1 MTELPATYRRAIWDG
16 RRVLGLTFL
25 LAFLLY
31 MLSPL
36 LIIAVSSVGK
46 SWFGPT
52 FLPEEWGLDWYAW
65 ANSIG
70 NIPEVLK
77 NSVVIAAMA
86 VFMSLALALPTG
98 WALGRRKVPVRGLL
112 STLVLLP
119 RMLPPIAFALGVAK
133 LFYAFGLVDTL
144 FGVALAHVTI
154 TLPFALLVLSA
165 TFAGLDDRLIE
176 AAEVC
181 GSRPWRTFIWVIL
194 PLAMPGILSAAIF
207 VFTTSYNEFTLTLL
221 TYGPHTI
228 TLPVKTYLVI
238 GDGFVPVA
246 SAISMILLVPSLL
259 VLLLIQSQLKPDKL
273 IGGLK
278 GV

>member
-1 MTELPATYRRAIWDG
+1 MTQLPATYGRAIWDG
-16 RRVLGLTFL
+16 RRVLALTFL

-86 VFMSLALALPTG
+86 VLMSLALALPTG

-165 TFAGLDDRLIE
+165 TFAGIDDRLIE

-181 GSRPWRTFIWVIL
+181 GSRPWRTLIWVIV

-221 TYGPHTI
+221 TYGPHTV

>member
-1 MTELPATYRRAIWDG
+1 MPQLTMTYARSIWDG
-16 RRVLGLTFL
+16 RRLLSYTLL

-36 LIIAVSSVGK
+36 VVIAVSSVGK

-52 FLPEEWGLDWYAW
+52 FLPQAWGLDWYRW
-65 ANSIG
+65 AVSIG
-70 NIPEVLK
+70 DIPTVLS
-77 NSVVIAAMA
+77 NSLIIAGLA
-86 VFMSLALALPTG
+86 VAISLLLALPTA
-98 WALGRRKVPVRGLL
+98 WAMGRRGVPFKSVL
-112 STLVLLP
+112 SALVLLP
-119 RMLPPIAFALGVAK
+119 KMLPPIAFALGVAK
-133 LFYAFGLVDTL
+133 LFYAIGLVDTI

-154 TLPFALLVLSA
+154 TLPFAILVLSS
-165 TFAGLDDRLIE
+165 TFASLDDRLLE

-181 GSRPWRTFIWVIL
+181 GSPPWRTFFSVIL
-194 PLAMPGILSAAIF
+194 PMALPGILSAAIF

-221 TYGPHTI
+221 TYGPHTV

-273 IGGLK
+273 VGGLK

>member
-112 STLVLLP
+112 SALVLLP

>member
-1 MTELPATYRRAIWDG
+1 MTELTSVYGRSIWNG
-16 RRVLGLTFL
+16 RRVLSYTLL

-31 MLSPL
+31 MLAPL
-36 LIIAVSSVGK
+36 VIIAVSSVGK

-52 FLPEEWGLDWYAW
+52 FLPQDWGLDWYAW
-65 ANSIG
+65 AASIG
-70 NIPEVLK
+70 SIPEVIK
-77 NSVVIAAMA
+77 NSLAIAGLAVV
-86 VFMSLALALPTG
+86 MSLALALPTA
-98 WALGRRKVPVRGLL
+98 WALGRRNVPFKTVL

-119 RMLPPIAFALGVAK
+119 KMLPPIAFALGVAK
-133 LFYAFGLVDTL
+133 LFYALGVVDTI

-154 TLPFALLVLSA
+154 TLPFAILVLSS
-165 TFAGLDDRLIE
+165 TFAGIDDRLIE

-181 GSRPWRTFIWVIL
+181 GARPLRTLLWVIL

-221 TYGPHTI
+221 TYGPHTV

-238 GDGFVPVA
+238 GDGFVPVG

-259 VLLLIQSQLKPDKL
+259 VLLLIQRQLKPDTL

>member
-1 MTELPATYRRAIWDG
+1 MTQLPSTYARAIWDG
-16 RRVLGLTFL
+16 RRVLGSTLL

-31 MLSPL
+31 MLAPL
-36 LIIAVSSVGK
+36 AIIAVSSVGK
-46 SWFGPT
+46 TWFGPT
-52 FLPEEWGLDWYAW
+52 FLPEEWGLDWYVW

-77 NSVVIAAMA
+77 NSVIIAGMA
-86 VFMSLALALPTG
+86 VVMSLALALPTA
-98 WALGRRKVPVRGLL
+98 WALGRRRVPVRGLL

-181 GSRPWRTFIWVIL
+181 GSRPWRTFISVIL

>member
-1 MTELPATYRRAIWDG
+1 MTQLAGSYGRSVWDG
-16 RRVLGLTFL
+16 RRLLAYTFM

-31 MLSPL
+31 MLAPL
-36 LIIAVSSVGK
+36 TIIAVTSIGRT
-46 SWFGPT
+46 WFGPT
-52 FLPEEWGLDWYAW
+52 WLPQEWGLQWYELA
-65 ANSIG
+65 ATIG
-70 NIPEVLK
+70 NIPQVLK
-77 NSVVIAAMA
+77 NSLIIAALA
-86 VFMSLALALPTG
+86 VVMSLALALPTA
-98 WALGRRKVPVRGLL
+98 WALGRRKVPLRSLL

-133 LFYAFGLVDTL
+133 LFYGLGLVDTL

-165 TFAGLDDRLIE
+165 TFAGIDERLIE

-181 GSRPWRTFIWVIL
+181 GARPWRTFLWVIL
-194 PLAMPGILSAAIF
+194 PLAMPGVLSAAIF

-221 TYGPHTI
+221 TYGPHTL
-228 TLPVKTYLVI
+228 TLPVQTYLVI
-238 GDGFVPVA
+238 GDGFVPIA

>member
-1 MTELPATYRRAIWDG
+1 
-16 RRVLGLTFL
+16 
-25 LAFLLY
+25 
-31 MLSPL
+31 
-36 LIIAVSSVGK
+36 
-46 SWFGPT
+46 
-52 FLPEEWGLDWYAW
+52 
-65 ANSIG
+65 
-70 NIPEVLK
+70 
-77 NSVVIAAMA
+77 
-86 VFMSLALALPTG
+86 
-98 WALGRRKVPVRGLL
+98 L

-181 GSRPWRTFIWVIL
+181 GSRPWRTLIWVIV

-221 TYGPHTI
+221 TYGPHTV

>member
-1 MTELPATYRRAIWDG
+1 MTQLPATYGRAIWDG
-16 RRVLGLTFL
+16 RRVLALTFL

-86 VFMSLALALPTG
+86 VLMSLALALPTG

-181 GSRPWRTFIWVIL
+181 GSRPWRTLIWVIV

-221 TYGPHTI
+221 TYGPHTV

-238 GDGFVPVA
+238 GDGFVPGA

>member
-1 MTELPATYRRAIWDG
+1 MTQLTAAYGRSIWNG
-16 RRVLGLTFL
+16 RKVLAYTLL

-31 MLSPL
+31 MLAPL
-36 LIIAVSSVGK
+36 AIIAVSSVGK

-52 FLPEEWGLDWYAW
+52 FLPQDWGLDWYAW
-65 ANSIG
+65 AANIG

-77 NSVVIAAMA
+77 NSLLIAGLAVV
-86 VFMSLALALPTG
+86 MSLALALPTS
-98 WALGRRKVPVRGLL
+98 WALGRRQVPFRGVL

-119 RMLPPIAFALGVAK
+119 KMLPPIAFALGVAK
-133 LFYAFGLVDTL
+133 LFYALGLVDTA

-154 TLPFALLVLSA
+154 TLPFAILVLSS
-165 TFAGLDDRLIE
+165 TFAAIDDRLIE

-181 GSRPWRTFIWVIL
+181 GSRPWRTLVWVIV

-221 TYGPHTI
+221 TYGPHTV

-238 GDGFVPVA
+238 GDGFVPVG

-259 VLLLIQSQLKPDKL
+259 VLLLIQRQLKPDKL

>member
-1 MTELPATYRRAIWDG
+1 MTQLTEVYGRSIWNG
-16 RRVLGLTFL
+16 RRVISYTLL

-31 MLSPL
+31 MLAPL
-36 LIIAVSSVGK
+36 VIIAVSSFGK

-52 FLPEEWGLDWYAW
+52 FLPQDWGLDWYAW
-65 ANSIG
+65 AVSIG
-70 NIPEVLK
+70 SIPEVLK
-77 NSVVIAAMA
+77 NSLVIAGLA
-86 VFMSLALALPTG
+86 VVLSLALAMPTA
-98 WALGRRKVPVRGLL
+98 WALGRRQVPYKTVLN
-112 STLVLLP
+112 TLVLLP
-119 RMLPPIAFALGVAK
+119 KMLPPIAFALGVAK
-133 LFYAFGLVDTL
+133 LFYAIGVVDTL

-154 TLPFALLVLSA
+154 TLPFAILVMSS
-165 TFAGLDDRLIE
+165 TFAGIDDRLIE

-181 GSRPWRTFIWVIL
+181 GSRPWRTLIWVIL

-221 TYGPHTI
+221 TYGPHTV

-238 GDGFVPVA
+238 GDGFVPVG

-259 VLLLIQSQLKPDKL
+259 VLLLIQGQLKPDKL

>member
-1 MTELPATYRRAIWDG
+1 MTQLPATYGRAIWDG

-25 LAFLLY
+25 LAFLMY
-31 MLSPL
+31 MLAPL
-36 LIIAVSSVGK
+36 AIIAVSSVGK
-46 SWFGPT
+46 TWFGPT

-65 ANSIG
+65 ANNIA

-77 NSVVIAAMA
+77 NSLIIAAMA
-86 VFMSLALALPTG
+86 VVMSLALALPTG
-98 WALGRRKVPVRGLL
+98 WALGRRRVPIRGFL

-133 LFYAFGLVDTL
+133 LFYALGVVDTL

-221 TYGPHTI
+221 TYGPHTV

-246 SAISMILLVPSLL
+246 SAISMILLVPSLF

>member
-1 MTELPATYRRAIWDG
+1 
-16 RRVLGLTFL
+16 
-25 LAFLLY
+25 
-31 MLSPL
+31 
-36 LIIAVSSVGK
+36 
-46 SWFGPT
+46 
-52 FLPEEWGLDWYAW
+52 
-65 ANSIG
+65 
-70 NIPEVLK
+70 
-77 NSVVIAAMA
+77 VVIAAMA

>member
-31 MLSPL
+31 MLAPL

>member
-1 MTELPATYRRAIWDG
+1 MTQLAGSYGRSIWDG
-16 RRVLGLTFL
+16 RRVLAYTFM

-31 MLSPL
+31 MLAPL
-36 LIIAVSSVGK
+36 TIIAVTSVGRT
-46 SWFGPT
+46 WFGPT
-52 FLPEEWGLDWYAW
+52 WLPQEWGLQWYELA
-65 ANSIG
+65 ATIG

-77 NSVVIAAMA
+77 NSLIIAALA
-86 VFMSLALALPTG
+86 VIMSLALALPTA
-98 WALGRRKVPVRGLL
+98 WALGRRKVPLRSLL

-133 LFYAFGLVDTL
+133 LFYGLGLVDTL

-165 TFAGLDDRLIE
+165 TFAGIDDRLIE

-181 GSRPWRTFIWVIL
+181 GARPWRTFIWVIL

-221 TYGPHTI
+221 TYGPHTL
-228 TLPVKTYLVI
+228 TLPVQTYLVI
-238 GDGFVPVA
+238 GDGFVPIA

>member
-1 MTELPATYRRAIWDG
+1 MTQLTEVYGRSIWNG
-16 RRVLGLTFL
+16 RRVISYTLL

-31 MLSPL
+31 MLAPL
-36 LIIAVSSVGK
+36 VIIAVSSFGK

-52 FLPEEWGLDWYAW
+52 FLPQDWGLDWYAW
-65 ANSIG
+65 AVSIG
-70 NIPEVLK
+70 SIPEVLK
-77 NSVVIAAMA
+77 NSLVIAGLA
-86 VFMSLALALPTG
+86 VVMSLALAMPTA
-98 WALGRRKVPVRGLL
+98 WALGRRQVPYKTVLN
-112 STLVLLP
+112 TLVLLP
-119 RMLPPIAFALGVAK
+119 KMLPPIAFALGVAK
-133 LFYAFGLVDTL
+133 LFYAIGVVDTL

-154 TLPFALLVLSA
+154 TLPFAILVMSS
-165 TFAGLDDRLIE
+165 TFAGIDDRLIE

-181 GSRPWRTFIWVIL
+181 GSRPWRTLIWVIL

-221 TYGPHTI
+221 TYGPHTV

-238 GDGFVPVA
+238 GDGFVPVG

-259 VLLLIQSQLKPDKL
+259 VLLLIQGQLKPDKL

>member
-1 MTELPATYRRAIWDG
+1 MTQLPASYGRAIWDG

-31 MLSPL
+31 MLAPL

-77 NSVVIAAMA
+77 NSVIIAAMA
-86 VFMSLALALPTG
+86 VVMSLALALPTG

-181 GSRPWRTFIWVIL
+181 GSRPWRTLIWVIL

>member
-1 MTELPATYRRAIWDG
+1 MTQLAGSYGRSIWDG
-16 RRVLGLTFL
+16 RRVLAYTFM

-31 MLSPL
+31 MLAPL
-36 LIIAVSSVGK
+36 VMIAVTSVGR
-46 SWFGPT
+46 SWFGAT
-52 FLPEEWGLDWYAW
+52 WLPQEWGLQWYELA
-65 ANSIG
+65 ATIG

-77 NSVVIAAMA
+77 NSLIIAALA
-86 VFMSLALALPTG
+86 VIMSLALALPTA
-98 WALGRRKVPVRGLL
+98 WALGRRKVPLRSLL

-133 LFYAFGLVDTL
+133 LFYALGLVDTL
-144 FGVALAHVTI
+144 FGVALAHVTV

-165 TFAGLDDRLIE
+165 TFAGIDDRLIE

-181 GSRPWRTFIWVIL
+181 GARPWRTFIWVIL

-221 TYGPHTI
+221 TYGPHTL
-228 TLPVKTYLVI
+228 TLPVQTYLVI
-238 GDGFVPVA
+238 GDGFVPIA

>member
-1 MTELPATYRRAIWDG
+1 MAELTATYARSIWDG
-16 RRVLGLTFL
+16 RRVLTYTFL

-31 MLSPL
+31 MLAPL
-36 LIIAVSSVGK
+36 AIIAVSSVGRT
-46 SWFGPT
+46 WFGPT
-52 FLPEEWGLDWYAW
+52 FLPQEWGLDWYAW

-70 NIPEVLK
+70 NIPDVLK
-77 NSVVIAAMA
+77 NSLAIAFLAVV
-86 VFMSLALALPTG
+86 MSLALALPTG
-98 WALGRRKVPVRGLL
+98 WALGRRHVPLRSLL

-133 LFYAFGLVDTL
+133 LFYALGLVDTL

-165 TFAGLDDRLIE
+165 TFSGIDDRLIE

-181 GSRPWRTFIWVIL
+181 GSKPWRTFVWVIL

-221 TYGPHTI
+221 TYGPHTV

-259 VLLLIQSQLKPDKL
+259 VLLLIQGQLKPDKL

>member
-1 MTELPATYRRAIWDG
+1 MAATYVRSIWDG
-16 RRVLGLTFL
+16 RRLLASTLL

-36 LIIAVSSVGK
+36 AVIAVSSFGK
-46 SWFGPT
+46 AWFGPR
-52 FLPEEWGLDWYAW
+52 FLPQDWGLDWYQW
-65 ANSIG
+65 AVSIG
-70 NIPEVLK
+70 NIPDVLK
-77 NSVVIAAMA
+77 NSLLIAGLAVV
-86 VFMSLALALPTG
+86 MSLVLAMPTA
-98 WALGRRKVPVRGLL
+98 WALGRRHVPMKSAL
-112 STLVLLP
+112 SALVLLP
-119 RMLPPIAFALGVAK
+119 KMIPPIAFALGVAQ
-133 LFYAFGLVDTL
+133 LFYAIGLVDTI
-144 FGVALAHVTI
+144 FGVALAHVTV
-154 TLPFALLVLSA
+154 TLPFAILVLSS
-165 TFAGLDDRLIE
+165 TFAGIDERLIE

-181 GSRPWRTFIWVIL
+181 GSRPWRTFVSVIM
-194 PLAMPGILSAAIF
+194 PLSMPGILSAAIF
-207 VFTTSYNEFTLTLL
+207 VFTSSYNEFTLTLL
-221 TYGPHTI
+221 TYGPHTV

>member
-112 STLVLLP
+112 SALVLLP

-221 TYGPHTI
+221 TYGPLTI

>member
-1 MTELPATYRRAIWDG
+1 MTQLPATYGRAIWDG
-16 RRVLGLTFL
+16 RRVLALTFL

-86 VFMSLALALPTG
+86 VLMSLALALPTG

-181 GSRPWRTFIWVIL
+181 GSRPWRTLIWVIV

-221 TYGPHTI
+221 TYGPHTV

>member
-1 MTELPATYRRAIWDG
+1 MTQLPATYGRAIWDG
-16 RRVLGLTFL
+16 RRVLASTLL

-31 MLSPL
+31 MLAPL
-36 LIIAVSSVGK
+36 AIIAVSSVGK
-46 SWFGPT
+46 TWFGPT
-52 FLPEEWGLDWYAW
+52 FLPEEWGLDWYVW

-77 NSVVIAAMA
+77 NSLIIAGMA
-86 VFMSLALALPTG
+86 VVMSLALALPTA
-98 WALGRRKVPVRGLL
+98 WALGRRRVPVRGLL

>member
-1 MTELPATYRRAIWDG
+1 MTELAGSYGRSVWDG
-16 RRVLGLTFL
+16 RRVLAYTFM

-31 MLSPL
+31 MLAPL
-36 LIIAVSSVGK
+36 TIIAVTSVGRT
-46 SWFGPT
+46 WFGPT
-52 FLPEEWGLDWYAW
+52 WLPQEWGLQWYELA
-65 ANSIG
+65 ATIG

-77 NSVVIAAMA
+77 NSLIIAALA
-86 VFMSLALALPTG
+86 VVMSLALALPTA
-98 WALGRRKVPVRGLL
+98 WALGRRNVPLRSLL

-133 LFYAFGLVDTL
+133 LFYGLGLVDTL

-165 TFAGLDDRLIE
+165 TFAGIDERLIE

-181 GSRPWRTFIWVIL
+181 GARPWRTFLWVIL

-221 TYGPHTI
+221 TYGPHTL
-228 TLPVKTYLVI
+228 TLPVQTYLVI
-238 GDGFVPVA
+238 GDGFVPIA

>member
-31 MLSPL
+31 MLAPL

-112 STLVLLP
+112 SALVLLP

>member
-1 MTELPATYRRAIWDG
+1 MSQLPATYGRAIWDG
-16 RRVLGLTFL
+16 RRVLGSTFL

-31 MLSPL
+31 MLAPL
-36 LIIAVSSVGK
+36 AIIAVSSVGK
-46 SWFGPT
+46 TWFGPT
-52 FLPEEWGLDWYAW
+52 FLPEEWGLDWYVW

-77 NSVVIAAMA
+77 NSVIIAAMA
-86 VFMSLALALPTG
+86 VVMSLALALPTG
-98 WALGRRKVPVRGLL
+98 WALGRRRVPIRGFL

-133 LFYAFGLVDTL
+133 LFYALGLVDTL

-181 GSRPWRTFIWVIL
+181 GSRPWRTFIWVVL

-207 VFTTSYNEFTLTLL
+207 VFTTSYNEFTL
-221 TYGPHTI
+221 
-228 TLPVKTYLVI
+228 
-238 GDGFVPVA
+238 
-246 SAISMILLVPSLL
+246 
-259 VLLLIQSQLKPDKL
+259 
-273 IGGLK
+273 
-278 GV
+278 

>member
-1 MTELPATYRRAIWDG
+1 MTQLAGTYGRSIWDG
-16 RRVLGLTFL
+16 RRL
-25 LAFLLY
+25 LAYTFMLGFLLY
-31 MLSPL
+31 MLAP
-36 LIIAVSSVGK
+36 IARIAVTSVGRT
-46 SWFGPT
+46 WFGAT
-52 FLPEEWGLDWYAW
+52 WLPQEWGLQWYELAW
-65 ANSIG
+65 TIGSIPQVLTNSLI
-70 NIPEVLK
+70 
-77 NSVVIAAMA
+77 IAAMA
-86 VFMSLALALPTG
+86 VAMSLALALPTA
-98 WALGRRKVPVRGLL
+98 WALGRRHVPLRSLL
-112 STLVLLP
+112 SALVLLP

-133 LFYAFGLVDTL
+133 LFYGLGLVDTL

-165 TFAGLDDRLIE
+165 TFAGIDERLIE

-181 GSRPWRTFIWVIL
+181 GARPWRTFIWVIL

-221 TYGPHTI
+221 TYGPHTL
-228 TLPVKTYLVI
+228 TLPVQTYLVI
-238 GDGFVPVA
+238 GDGFVEIA

>member
-1 MTELPATYRRAIWDG
+1 MTQLPAVYGRSIWNG
-16 RRVLGLTFL
+16 RRLLSYTLL

-31 MLSPL
+31 MLAPL
-36 LIIAVSSVGK
+36 VIIAVSSFGK

-52 FLPEEWGLDWYAW
+52 FLPQDWGLDWYAW
-65 ANSIG
+65 AASIG

-77 NSVVIAAMA
+77 NSLLIAALA
-86 VFMSLALALPTG
+86 VVMSLALAAPTA
-98 WALGRRKVPVRGLL
+98 WALGRRHVPFRSGLN
-112 STLVLLP
+112 TLVLLP
-119 RMLPPIAFALGVAK
+119 KMLPPIAFALGVAK
-133 LFYAFGLVDTL
+133 LFYAIGVVDTL

-154 TLPFALLVLSA
+154 TLPFAILVMSS
-165 TFAGLDDRLIE
+165 TFAGIDDRLIE

-181 GSRPWRTFIWVIL
+181 GSRPWRTFLWVIL

-221 TYGPHTI
+221 TYGPHTV

-238 GDGFVPVA
+238 GDGFVPVG

-259 VLLLIQSQLKPDKL
+259 VLLLIQGQLKPDKL

>member
-1 MTELPATYRRAIWDG
+1 MTALAGTYGRSIWDG
-16 RRVLGLTFL
+16 RRLLVYTFM

-31 MLSPL
+31 MLAPL
-36 LIIAVSSVGK
+36 AIIAVSSVGRT
-46 SWFGPT
+46 WFGAT
-52 FLPEEWGLDWYAW
+52 FLPQEWGLDWYAW
-65 ANSIG
+65 ATNIG

-77 NSVVIAAMA
+77 NSLVIAALA
-86 VFMSLALALPTG
+86 VVMSLLLALPTA
-98 WALGRRKVPVRGLL
+98 WALGRRRVPLRSFL
-112 STLVLLP
+112 SVLVLLP

-133 LFYAFGLVDTL
+133 LFYALGLVDTL

-165 TFAGLDDRLIE
+165 TFAGIDDRLIE

-181 GSRPWRTFIWVIL
+181 GSRPWRTFLWVIL

-221 TYGPHTI
+221 TYGPHTL
-228 TLPVKTYLVI
+228 TLPVQTYLVI

>member
-1 MTELPATYRRAIWDG
+1 MTQLPATYGRAIWDG

-65 ANSIG
+65 ANNIG

-86 VFMSLALALPTG
+86 VVMSLALALPTA

-181 GSRPWRTFIWVIL
+181 GSRPWRTLIWVIV

-221 TYGPHTI
+221 TYGPHTV

>member
-1 MTELPATYRRAIWDG
+1 MTELSAVYGRSIWNG
-16 RRVLGLTFL
+16 RRVLSYTLL

-31 MLSPL
+31 MLAPL
-36 LIIAVSSVGK
+36 AIIAVSSVGK

-52 FLPEEWGLDWYAW
+52 FLPQDWGLDWYAW
-65 ANSIG
+65 AASIG
-70 NIPEVLK
+70 SIPEVIK
-77 NSVVIAAMA
+77 NSLAIAGLAVV
-86 VFMSLALALPTG
+86 MSLALALPTA
-98 WALGRRKVPVRGLL
+98 WALGRRNVPFKGVL

-119 RMLPPIAFALGVAK
+119 KMLPPIAFALGVAK
-133 LFYAFGLVDTL
+133 LFYALGVVDTI

-154 TLPFALLVLSA
+154 TLPFAILVLSS
-165 TFAGLDDRLIE
+165 TFAGIDDRLIE

-181 GSRPWRTFIWVIL
+181 GARPLRTLLWVIL

-221 TYGPHTI
+221 TYGPHTV

-238 GDGFVPVA
+238 GDGFVPVG

-259 VLLLIQSQLKPDKL
+259 VLLLIQRQLKPDKL

>member
-1 MTELPATYRRAIWDG
+1 MTQLPATYGRAIWDG
-16 RRVLGLTFL
+16 RRVLALTFL

-86 VFMSLALALPTG
+86 VLMSLALALPSC

-181 GSRPWRTFIWVIL
+181 GSRPWRTLIWVIV

-221 TYGPHTI
+221 TYGPHTV

>member
-1 MTELPATYRRAIWDG
+1 VTQLTGAYGRSIWDG
-16 RRVLGLTFL
+16 RKVLSYTLL

-31 MLSPL
+31 MLAPL
-36 LIIAVSSVGK
+36 AIIAVSSVGK

-52 FLPEEWGLDWYAW
+52 FLPQDWGLDWYSW
-65 ANSIG
+65 AASIG
-70 NIPEVLK
+70 SIPEVIK
-77 NSVVIAAMA
+77 NSLLIAGLAVV
-86 VFMSLALALPTG
+86 MSLALALPTA
-98 WALGRRKVPVRGLL
+98 WALGRRQVRFKGFL
-112 STLVLLP
+112 SVLVLLP
-119 RMLPPIAFALGVAK
+119 KMLPPIAFALGVAK
-133 LFYAFGLVDTL
+133 LFYAIGVVDTI

-154 TLPFALLVLSA
+154 TLPFAILVLSS
-165 TFAGLDDRLIE
+165 TFAGIDDRLIE

-181 GSRPWRTFIWVIL
+181 GARPLRTLIWVIL

-221 TYGPHTI
+221 TYGPHTV

-238 GDGFVPVA
+238 GDGFVPVG

-259 VLLLIQSQLKPDKL
+259 VLLLIQRQLKPDKL

>member
-1 MTELPATYRRAIWDG
+1 VTQLTGVYRRSIWDG
-16 RRVLGLTFL
+16 RKVLSYTLL

-31 MLSPL
+31 MLAPL
-36 LIIAVSSVGK
+36 AIIAVSSVGK
-46 SWFGPT
+46 SWFGPV
-52 FLPEEWGLDWYAW
+52 FLPQDWGLDWYSW
-65 ANSIG
+65 AASIG
-70 NIPEVLK
+70 SIPEVIK
-77 NSVVIAAMA
+77 NSLLIAGLAVV
-86 VFMSLALALPTG
+86 MSLALALPTA
-98 WALGRRKVPVRGLL
+98 WALGRRQVRFRGFL
-112 STLVLLP
+112 SVLVLLP
-119 RMLPPIAFALGVAK
+119 KMLPPIAFALGVAK
-133 LFYAFGLVDTL
+133 LFYAIGVVDTI

-154 TLPFALLVLSA
+154 TLPFAILVLSS
-165 TFAGLDDRLIE
+165 TFAGIDDRLIE

-181 GSRPWRTFIWVIL
+181 GARPLRTLIWVIL

-221 TYGPHTI
+221 TYGPHTV

-238 GDGFVPVA
+238 GDGFVPVG

-259 VLLLIQSQLKPDKL
+259 VLLLIQRQLKPDKL